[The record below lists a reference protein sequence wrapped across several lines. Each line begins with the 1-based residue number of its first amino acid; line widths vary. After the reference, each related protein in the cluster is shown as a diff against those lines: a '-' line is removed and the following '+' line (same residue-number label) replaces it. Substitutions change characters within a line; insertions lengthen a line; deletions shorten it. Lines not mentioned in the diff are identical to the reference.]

1 MLNRTPHIDR
11 LFHAYLE
18 DENSASLIKA
28 VSTRYTNAT
37 LERLAVHGGQAS
49 RRGAILALSFLG
61 NYSSNAVLGRA
72 LHDTDR
78 GVRMLAENG
87 IRDLWMRDGSA
98 IVQQRL
104 RVVAGLVDNCRYE
117 EGIAAAG
124 ELIDD
129 APYFA
134 EGWNQRAIAH
144 FQLGRYAAA
153 IRDAH
158 QTLEINP
165 YHFLAAAGMGNG
177 YLELEDP
184 LAALACFRRSI
195 KLNPALEDVRS
206 RVLQLE
212 RIFES

>member
-1 MLNRTPHIDR
+1 MSNRTPHIDR
-11 LFHAYLE
+11 LFHVYLE
-18 DENSASLIKA
+18 DENSAALIKA

-37 LERLAVHGGQAS
+37 LERLVEHGRQAS
-49 RRGAILALSFLG
+49 RRGAVLALSFLS

-87 IRDLWMRDGSA
+87 IRNLWMRDGGA
-98 IVQQRL
+98 IVQRRL
-104 RVVAGLVDNCRYE
+104 RIVVGLVDNSRFE
-117 EGIAAAG
+117 EGVAAAG
-124 ELIDD
+124 ELIDEV
-129 APYFA
+129 PYFA
-134 EGWNQRAIAH
+134 EAWNQRAIAH

-177 YLELEDP
+177 YLELDDP
-184 LAALACFRRSI
+184 LAALECFRRAL
-195 KLNPALEDVRS
+195 KLNPALEDVRA